1 VDGPGLLGDVQVD
14 PTAHIA
20 PTVHLGAGSKIGPGV
35 SLSGK
40 TVIGPGCCIKA
51 NATLTDCV
59 LQEGVIVGMGALLSD
74 VILDDGCHVEAE
86 VVVTVPSVLAA
97 GTVLRKGTRIE

>member
-1 VDGPGLLGDVQVD
+1 MENVQVD
-14 PTAHIA
+14 PTAHVA

-35 SLSGK
+35 SLTGK
-40 TVIGPGCCIKA
+40 TVIGLGCCIKA
-51 NATLTDCV
+51 NATLTDCI
-59 LQEGVIVGMGALLSD
+59 LQEGVIIGQGAQLTG

-86 VVVTVPSVLAA
+86 TVVTVPSVLAA